1 MSFNFEKLKTAKHIL
16 LETYRKNNQSVRT
29 PVWFVQNNSQIYV
42 ITRDKTGKVKRLRN
56 NPNIK
61 VAMCT
66 FTGKPT
72 SGWISG
78 IVKFANEEE
87 TKTVLRLRKQRYGF
101 MDSIARFVSKSKGN
115 IIVFSIVLDQK
126 SENEN

>member
-1 MSFNFEKLKTAKHIL
+1 
-16 LETYRKNNQSVRT
+16 
-29 PVWFVQNNSQIYV
+29 
-42 ITRDKTGKVKRLRN
+42 
-56 NPNIK
+56 
-61 VAMCT
+61 MCT

-115 IIVFSIVLDQK
+115 IIVFSIIFDQK
-126 SENEN
+126 FENENQIFTFDQENKMLELN